1 MIATFRYH
9 ANFPINELQ
18 MHLLGRIVGV
28 VKLHCLC
35 ETEFNAII
43 RLNFLRVSSTA

>member
-9 ANFPINELQ
+9 VNFRINELK
-18 MHLLGRIVGV
+18 MHLHRRIVGV

-35 ETEFNAII
+35 ETEFNAITT
-43 RLNFLRVSSTA
+43 LNLLRVSITA